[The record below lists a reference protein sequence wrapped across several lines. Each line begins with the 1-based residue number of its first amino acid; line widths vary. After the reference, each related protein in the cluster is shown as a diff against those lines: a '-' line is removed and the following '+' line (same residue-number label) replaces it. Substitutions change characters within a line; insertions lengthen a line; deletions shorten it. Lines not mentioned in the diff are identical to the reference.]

1 MSAVAK
7 RYARAGVEAASER
20 SGEEAVQSLA
30 KGLREFLLSYDES
43 PELRE
48 LLANPVFKAERVN
61 TLRTVLG
68 KAGFKNEVTGLLL
81 TLAEKDRMSVIRD
94 VVREVQEI
102 ADEQAGRLRAVVQ
115 SVIDLTA
122 DQKSRLEATLSKQLK
137 CDVVVEVEIDSSLMG
152 GLVCRVGDL
161 AFDSSLKRQLELI
174 REQLQPSA
182 N

>member
-1 MSAVAK
+1 MSALAK

-20 SGEEAVQSLA
+20 ADAQAVQALA
-30 KGLREFLLSYDES
+30 TGLREFLQVYDHS
-43 PELRE
+43 AELRE
-48 LLANPVFKAERVN
+48 LLANPVFKGERVN
-61 TLRTVLG
+61 ALRVVLDQ
-68 KAGFKNEVTGLLL
+68 AGLKNEASSLLL
-81 TLAEKDRMSVIRD
+81 TLAEKDRMDVIHD

-115 SVIDLTA
+115 SVVELTD
-122 DQKSRLEATLSKQLK
+122 DQKKRLESILSKRLN
-137 CDVVVEVEIDSSLMG
+137 CEVVAEVEIDPSLMG

-174 REQLQPSA
+174 REQLQPST